1 MKGNRGTGTSAKY
14 LRSDIGVWVVRVFM
28 CIYSVIVLYP
38 ILWAVFC
45 SVKDNAS
52 LFDNIFALPSEL
64 HFENYVNAWTK
75 AHICEGTRNI
85 EVGTRNIKLTTL
97 DKGRQRLIL
106 ARWKHDK

>member
-1 MKGNRGTGTSAKY
+1 MKMKGNRGTGTSAKY

-52 LFDNIFALPSEL
+52 LLL
-64 HFENYVNAWTK
+64 HLRRE
-75 AHICEGTRNI
+75 
-85 EVGTRNIKLTTL
+85 
-97 DKGRQRLIL
+97 
-106 ARWKHDK
+106 